1 MTPGRERR
9 WWRSAVVLVLVAVAG
24 CATPEPATRP
34 ATVPAPESYVV
45 REGDTLFG
53 IARRFGLDH
62 HAIARWNRLGDGTLI
77 YPGQRLRLHPAGAAV
92 PAPVGVPATAPP
104 AWRWPTQGRIVEA
117 FGQTPR
123 TASGVLIAGRPGQ
136 EVVAAADGEVVYAGS
151 GLAGYGQLVIIRH
164 DAAWLSAYGHN
175 RELLV
180 HEGERL
186 RAGQRIAS
194 MGEGAGRDAVL
205 HFEIRRDGA
214 PLDPVRLLPAA
225 AP

>member
-1 MTPGRERR
+1 MATPGRDQR
-9 WWRSAVVLVLVAVAG
+9 WWYRAVVLILVVVAG
-24 CATPEPATRP
+24 CAAPEPATRP
-34 ATVPAPESYVV
+34 TVPAPEHYVV

-62 HAIARWNRLGDGTLI
+62 RDVARWNRLGDGTLI
-77 YPGQRLRLHPAGAAV
+77 YPGQRLRLRPGAV
-92 PAPVGVPATAPP
+92 PAPVGVPATAAP
-104 AWRWPTQGRIVEA
+104 AWRWPTRGRVVET
-117 FGQTPR
+117 FGQTAR

-136 EVVAAADGEVVYAGS
+136 DVAAVAEGEVVYAGS
-151 GLAGYGQLVIIRH
+151 GLAGYGHLVIIRH
-164 DAAWLSAYGHN
+164 DASWLSAYGHN

-180 HEGERL
+180 HEGERV
-186 RAGQRIAS
+186 RAGQRIAT

-214 PLDPVRLLPAA
+214 PVDPMRLLPAA